1 VRVHESRGRT
11 RLLALEALASQPKGA
26 AVLGDRPDESVRSIL
41 AMAVP
46 GENLSAAVLD
56 PSHLDRWPATPVI
69 QVATGAYAVR

>member
-1 VRVHESRGRT
+1 
-11 RLLALEALASQPKGA
+11 
-26 AVLGDRPDESVRSIL
+26 VRSIL